1 MILKHKTVFKELPLS
16 KLELD
21 GYQPRKEYG
30 TEAEKEKL
38 RSSITHFGLQDSIMV
53 TQKDTDRY
61 VIIDGH
67 RRYLAL
73 KEWPSPQI

>member
-1 MILKHKTVFKELPLS
+1 MIPKHRTVFKELPIS

-38 RSSITHFGLQDSIMV
+38 RNSITQFGLQDPIMV

-61 VIIDGH
+61 MIIDGH
-67 RRYLAL
+67 LSL
-73 KEWPSPQI
+73 PCFKGT